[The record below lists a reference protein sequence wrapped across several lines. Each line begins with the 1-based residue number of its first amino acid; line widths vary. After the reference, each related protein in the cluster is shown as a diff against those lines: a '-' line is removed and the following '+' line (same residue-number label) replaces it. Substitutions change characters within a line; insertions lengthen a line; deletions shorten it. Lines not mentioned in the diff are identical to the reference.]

1 MKMNEF
7 CLLMPELILIL
18 GALVLLPFGAF
29 FAKNDSNRVLLPS
42 LFVLAISALS
52 ICWLDKA
59 TEFAV
64 VNLLNDFLIINGY
77 VIFAKYM
84 IVIAAFLVSIMYLP
98 WARNKEQAM
107 PFEVPILIL
116 LATAGAS
123 FLVAANNLLSL
134 YLSLELM
141 SLSLYVLVAIQ
152 RSNPLSAEAGLKYFI
167 LGALS
172 SGLFLF
178 GTSLIY
184 GMVGS
189 INFPIISEYYYS
201 MAITHEAGVM
211 PLAFVLGM
219 LMVLI
224 AFFFKISAAPF
235 HMWAPD
241 VYQGAP
247 TAITAYLATVP
258 KLATILLLLRLLF
271 KVFASFN
278 ISLQPII
285 YIVCLTSLFVGSF
298 GAIMQKNIKRLLAY
312 SSIGHIGFA
321 LIGVV
326 SGQIGGVKAVLL
338 YMIIYLIMTLGAFAC
353 LLLLNNKN
361 NDYENTY
368 DLAGLSHEHPYLAA
382 AISILMF
389 SMAGI
394 PPLAG
399 FFAKFYVLYAA
410 IQADFLWLAVFGV
423 VASVISAF
431 YYLNIIKIIYFDEV
445 KRSVVFDSCCYLKV
459 MILLT
464 SAFNLLFVTF
474 PTKFLLLAEIS
485 ASWLV

>member
-1 MKMNEF
+1 MTEF
-7 CLLMPELILIL
+7 CLLMPELILIF

-29 FAKNDSNRVLLPS
+29 FAKNDSSRVLLPS

-52 ICWLDKA
+52 ICLIDKSK
-59 TEFAV
+59 EVSAV
-64 VNLLNDFLIINGY
+64 TLLNDFLIVNGY
-77 VIFAKYM
+77 IIFAKY
-84 IVIAAFLVSIMYLP
+84 IIIISAFLVSIMYLP
-98 WARNKEQAM
+98 WARSKEYAM
-107 PFEVPILIL
+107 PFEIPILIL
-116 LATAGAS
+116 LSTVGAS

-134 YLSLELM
+134 YLALELM
-141 SLSLYVLVAIQ
+141 SLSLYVMVAIQ
-152 RSNPLSAEAGLKYFI
+152 RNNPLSAEAGLKYFI

-189 INFPIISEYYYS
+189 INFSVISEYYYS
-201 MAITHEAGVM
+201 MAITYEAGVM

-224 AFFFKISAAPF
+224 AFFFKLSAAPF

-247 TAITAYLATVP
+247 TAVTAYLATVP
-258 KLATILLLLRLLF
+258 KLATILLLMRLLF
-271 KVFASFN
+271 KVFASFS
-278 ISLQPII
+278 ISLQPIL
-285 YIVCLTSLFVGSF
+285 YIVCVASLFVGSL
-298 GAIMQKNIKRLLAY
+298 GAIMQTNIKRLLAY

-326 SGQIGGVKAVLL
+326 SGHMSGVKAVLL
-338 YMIIYLIMTLGAFAC
+338 YMIIYLIMTLGVFAC
-353 LLLLNNKN
+353 LLLLNNKSS
-361 NDYENTY
+361 DYESTY

-410 IQADFLWLAVFGV
+410 IQEDLIWLAVFGV
-423 VASVISAF
+423 IASVIAAF
-431 YYLNIIKIIYFDEV
+431 YYINLVKIIYFDEV
-445 KRSVVFDSCCYLKV
+445 KKEISFNNCYYLNA
-459 MILLT
+459 MILLA
-464 SAFNLLFVTF
+464 SAFNLLFIAF

-485 ASWLV
+485 ASWLI